1 MQATIGSILKQQRQS
16 QKLSQVQVADGIC
29 SQSMLSAIEHDR
41 YTPNAQLLI
50 ALCARLGLALD
61 VLNLATNYAISDAD
75 TINDRVVTLCNAH
88 RYQELLNLLT
98 DQHVIDQV
106 QTDAQTQS
114 YYYYLAVAQLQAPA
128 TPKLTAVR
136 QSLQQSLAS
145 APATPTAL
153 TRLTWVTIAYL
164 DAINQQAKSADEY
177 CYRALAELGGDR
189 FDPNLNV
196 VYYLAALTQHQLGRD
211 RRSLKLL
218 LDGIDFITAHD
229 SHFMLANC
237 YYLIAVIAQ
246 SNGDAG
252 RQLEA
257 EQQSAFL
264 AQLFDEHVHKP

>member
-1 MQATIGSILKQQRQS
+1 MQPTIGSILKQQRQS
-16 QKLSQVQVADGIC
+16 QKLSQIKVADGIC

-61 VLNLATNYAISDAD
+61 VLNLATNYAISDAG
-75 TINDRVVTLCNAH
+75 TINDRVITLCNAH
-88 RYQELLNLLT
+88 RYQELLTFLT
-98 DQHVIDQV
+98 DDAVIDRV

-128 TPKLTAVR
+128 TPQLTAVR

-145 APATPTAL
+145 APAAPTAL
-153 TRLTWVTIAYL
+153 TRLVWVTMAYL
-164 DAINQQAKSADEY
+164 DAITQQPKSADEY
-177 CYRALAELGGDR
+177 CDRALAALDSAR

-218 LDGIDFITAHD
+218 LDGIDFITGHD

-246 SNGDAG
+246 SSGDADG
-252 RQLEA
+252 ELEA
-257 EQQSAFL
+257 EHKSAFL

>member
-1 MQATIGSILKQQRQS
+1 MQPTIGSILKQQRQS
-16 QKLSQVQVADGIC
+16 QRLSQVQAADGIC
-29 SQSMLSAIEHDR
+29 SQSMLSSIEHDR

-75 TINDRVVTLCNAH
+75 TINDRVVTLCNVH
-88 RYQELLNLLT
+88 RYQELLNLLN
-98 DQHVIDQV
+98 DQDVIDHV

-114 YYYYLAVAQLQAPA
+114 YYYYMAVAQLQAPA
-128 TPKLTAVR
+128 TPQLTAVR

-153 TRLTWVTIAYL
+153 TRLAWVTMAYL

-177 CYRALAELGGDR
+177 CDRALAELGGDR

-196 VYYLAALTQHQLGRD
+196 VYYLAALTQHQLERD
-211 RRSLKLL
+211 HRSLKLL

-252 RQLEA
+252 RHLEA